1 VSIAA
6 GDQLRADRRSL
17 IMLSAGHLVNDM
29 NPGAVPAL
37 LPFLVSQ
44 RHISY
49 AAAAGLVLASTLSS
63 SVVQPLAGH
72 LADRR
77 PAPWLMPLGV
87 VLSGLGI
94 GLTGIVTAYW
104 LTFLCV
110 LLAGAGVGAFH
121 PEAARFARFVSGR
134 RRATAMSIFSVGG
147 GIGFG
152 LGPALVTPLVL
163 ALGLPGTVFMAVPA
177 LVVALAIAL
186 ELPRLGS
193 FRPEAASSERAQALH
208 AASNRPAFRRLTVIA
223 ILRSVVYIGVITFA
237 PLYFLRIFH
246 ASPAQAN
253 TALTLMLL
261 AGPAGTLA
269 IGPLADRFG
278 RRTVLM
284 GALVAIAGMMA
295 LFLASGRV
303 LATLA
308 LVVIGGCVVATFSLA
323 LVMAQEYLPG
333 NLGLASGLVLGLPD
347 GVGGLSAPVY
357 GVIGDHFGLRMTLTC
372 AAVLSVLL
380 VAFGAT
386 LPRLRD
392 RPG

>member
-1 VSIAA
+1 VSLSF

-17 IMLSAGHLVNDM
+17 IVLSAGHLVNDM

-87 VLSGLGI
+87 VLSGVGI
-94 GLTGIVTAYW
+94 GLTGYTKAYW

-110 LLAGAGVGAFH
+110 LLAGVGVGAFH

-163 ALGLPGTVFMAVPA
+163 ALGLPGTVFMALPA
-177 LVVALAIAL
+177 LVMALVIAL

-193 FRPEAASSERAQALH
+193 FRPEAASSERAEALD
-208 AASNRPAFRRLTVIA
+208 AASNRPAFRRLTAIA

-269 IGPLADRFG
+269 IGQLADRFG
-278 RRTVLM
+278 RRTVLL
-284 GALVAIAGMMA
+284 GALVAIMVMMGV
-295 LFLASGRV
+295 FLNTGRT

-357 GVIGDHFGLRMTLTC
+357 GVIGDHFGLRTTLTC

-380 VAFGAT
+380 VGLGT
-386 LPRLRD
+386 SLPRQRD